1 MEEKKQKSINEIL
14 PVELIQRILL
24 RIPVKHLGRLKC
36 VSKLWYS
43 LISDPDFA
51 ESHLHLSL
59 APTHGY
65 LFKKD
70 STEAFL
76 VHLEE
81 VFNGDNYE
89 VKEVSFP
96 FKKQPPSEFRI
107 RGSCRGFVL
116 LSREPH
122 FFVVWNPLTGFSK
135 RISYSC
141 MVPRNMGRY
150 FNFLDHAILYGFGYD
165 ASRDD
170 YLVVVAWQH
179 GGCQRL
185 DCLSLR
191 ANSWI
196 SLDAALPKPLG
207 LTEWR
212 SRGLFL
218 NGSIHWFA
226 SSHVKHYYE
235 ALLVFDLKERSFLKI
250 SLPEQPIMRGPTTFV
265 ILGGCLALYF
275 HDYVERKTHIWVMKE
290 YKVQSSWT
298 LYVIPCLEF
307 EPLCLSNDEAL
318 QDLES
323 FQQQGK
329 ESQRYPPLVK
339 LLLEHEVILTKPKL
353 QHMGDERVQSALLLD
368 FVCVSLFTLSASM
381 LIQWE

>member
-150 FNFLDHAILYGFGYD
+150 FHFLDHAILYGFGYD

-265 ILGGCLALYF
+265 IL
-275 HDYVERKTHIWVMKE
+275 
-290 YKVQSSWT
+290 
-298 LYVIPCLEF
+298 
-307 EPLCLSNDEAL
+307 DEAL

>member
-141 MVPRNMGRY
+141 MVPRNMGR
-150 FNFLDHAILYGFGYD
+150 
-165 ASRDD
+165 
-170 YLVVVAWQH
+170 
-179 GGCQRL
+179 
-185 DCLSLR
+185 
-191 ANSWI
+191 
-196 SLDAALPKPLG
+196 
-207 LTEWR
+207 
-212 SRGLFL
+212 
-218 NGSIHWFA
+218 
-226 SSHVKHYYE
+226 
-235 ALLVFDLKERSFLKI
+235 
-250 SLPEQPIMRGPTTFV
+250 
-265 ILGGCLALYF
+265 
-275 HDYVERKTHIWVMKE
+275 
-290 YKVQSSWT
+290 
-298 LYVIPCLEF
+298 
-307 EPLCLSNDEAL
+307 
-318 QDLES
+318 
-323 FQQQGK
+323 
-329 ESQRYPPLVK
+329 
-339 LLLEHEVILTKPKL
+339 
-353 QHMGDERVQSALLLD
+353 
-368 FVCVSLFTLSASM
+368 
-381 LIQWE
+381 